1 MEEILIPGVNTTDN
15 GKKVEQ
21 ATIEIEEIKNKAAQ
35 NKEEIK
41 AVPA

>member
-1 MEEILIPGVNTTDN
+1 MEEILIPGVNTDN